1 MTFAIVVSFAFF
13 APIVAMS
20 IAIANVASLRSFA

>member
-1 MTFAIVVSFAFF
+1 MTFAILVSFAFF

-20 IAIANVASLRSFA
+20 IANVAALRAVA

>member
-1 MTFAIVVSFAFF
+1 MSFAILVSFAFF

-20 IAIANVASLRSFA
+20 ITNVASLRTFA

>member
-1 MTFAIVVSFAFF
+1 MTFAILVSFAFF

-20 IAIANVASLRSFA
+20 IANVVSLRSFG